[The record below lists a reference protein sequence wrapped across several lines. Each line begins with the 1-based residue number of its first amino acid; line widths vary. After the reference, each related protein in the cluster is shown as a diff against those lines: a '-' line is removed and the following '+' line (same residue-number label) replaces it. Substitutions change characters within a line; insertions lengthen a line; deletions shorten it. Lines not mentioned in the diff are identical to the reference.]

1 MYVIIICHV
10 SLSLSLAL
18 SLSLQGMLIS
28 IFQSNFLIASP
39 WTLGSGSLPPSA
51 WSVGSLDETL
61 KHLWGWS
68 NQHPCVMGL
77 MMFDSCDLGSPV
89 HTSSEHFFCDCRTLP
104 LSKMG
109 PEKKQKLL
117 KACKKKSKHHRSAPM
132 SASCILRI
140 SDGFASFTVS
150 LRFSFPSAFAA
161 FPSCHGPMMHKHQR
175 LIYGALIQKTTC
187 TITESSKLEVMF
199 WLDKEWGMQSC
210 HFSCYPSIGPF
221 SQRLHWII
229 SQNQPQTS
237 LTSTIS
243 DNFFLVSFQICILS
257 FPEVKRV
264 RSHLKCPFE
273 VTIGSS

>member
-1 MYVIIICHV
+1 MKIDDYICHV
-10 SLSLSLAL
+10 SNSLSLSARHVNLHLPIKFLDSLAL
-18 SLSLQGMLIS
+18 DLRFRISSAICLIS
-28 IFQSNFLIASP
+28 GVLRRDSETPLGMKQSTPLC
-39 WTLGSGSLPPSA
+39 
-51 WSVGSLDETL
+51 D
-61 KHLWGWS
+61 
-68 NQHPCVMGL
+68 GL

-199 WLDKEWGMQSC
+199 
-210 HFSCYPSIGPF
+210 
-221 SQRLHWII
+221 
-229 SQNQPQTS
+229 
-237 LTSTIS
+237 
-243 DNFFLVSFQICILS
+243 
-257 FPEVKRV
+257 
-264 RSHLKCPFE
+264 
-273 VTIGSS
+273 